1 MPAPIAIFSSLL
13 SETTT
18 ALLLRIFLIFKK
30 RQLLVKALTSI
41 LHFKTKWVYPLK
53 NKAIQN
59 GRKQVN

>member
-1 MPAPIAIFSSLL
+1 L

-18 ALLLRIFLIFKK
+18 ALLLRIFLIFTK

-41 LHFKTKWVYPLK
+41 LHFKTKWVYLLK

-59 GRKQVN
+59 CI